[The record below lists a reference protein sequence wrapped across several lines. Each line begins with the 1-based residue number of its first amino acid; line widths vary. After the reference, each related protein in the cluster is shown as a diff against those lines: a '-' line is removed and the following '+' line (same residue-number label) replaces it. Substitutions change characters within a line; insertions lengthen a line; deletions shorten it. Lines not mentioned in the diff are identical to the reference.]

1 MSTYRKNTVLFQVEL
16 DVEDVITILNT
27 LVYDG
32 KAESSVYPDGSKVY
46 RAIDPLIPAPG
57 LVQVPC
63 GVCPLIH
70 RCASTGLITPQDC
83 TYLKEWLE

>member
-1 MSTYRKNTVLFQVEL
+1 MFQVNL

-32 KAESSVYPDGSKVY
+32 KAESNVYPDGHRVY
-46 RAIDPLIPAPG
+46 RAIEPLLHPPG

-70 RCASTGLITPQDC
+70 KCYSTGLITPKNC
-83 TYLKEWLE
+83 TYMSEWLE

>member
-1 MSTYRKNTVLFQVEL
+1 MLISFTFQVQL

-46 RAIDPLIPAPG
+46 RAIEPLIPAPG

-63 GVCPLIH
+63 GVCPLIYK
-70 RCASTGLITPQDC
+70 CASTGLITPQDC
-83 TYLKEWLE
+83 NYMKEWLD

>member
-1 MSTYRKNTVLFQVEL
+1 MICSLQVKLE
-16 DVEDVITILNT
+16 VEDVITILNT

-46 RAIDPLIPAPG
+46 RAIESLLPPPG

-63 GVCPLIH
+63 GICPLIH
-70 RCASTGLITPQDC
+70 KCCSTGLITPQTC
-83 TYLKEWLE
+83 VYMNEWLEI

>member
-1 MSTYRKNTVLFQVEL
+1 M

-27 LVYDG
+27 VVYDG
-32 KAESSVYPDGSKVY
+32 KAESTVYPDGSRVY
-46 RAIDPLIPAPG
+46 RAIETLIAPPG

-70 RCASTGLITPQDC
+70 KCSSTGLITPKDC
-83 TYLKEWLE
+83 TYMAEWLDC

>member
-1 MSTYRKNTVLFQVEL
+1 MILSLFQVEL

-46 RAIDPLIPAPG
+46 RSIDPLIPAPG

-63 GVCPLIH
+63 GVCPLIDK
-70 RCASTGLITPQDC
+70 CESTGLVTPQDC
-83 TYLKEWLE
+83 TYMKEWLEQ

>member
-1 MSTYRKNTVLFQVEL
+1 MFFILQVKLE
-16 DVEDVITILNT
+16 VEDVITILNT

-46 RAIDPLIPAPG
+46 RAIETLIPPPG

-70 RCASTGLITPQDC
+70 KCCSTGLVTPQDC
-83 TYLKEWLE
+83 VYMAEWLD